1 MKTVRAFSIVL
12 TLVILVTLA
21 GCNSTFSYSF
31 KREQELGDWIIE
43 EWFDTSSV
51 SSVSPMVFPLHAF
64 VPDKGL
70 ELRQGGITYPFMFS
84 GDLTYK
90 VNFHLKADT
99 SHSLFFSIS
108 LSDQPC
114 TGDGSDLHLDVI
126 DVGLASEAYA
136 LIEHEPSAMIMPSEI
151 DNNLPGLNRDGFN
164 QFILE
169 KTGDLVKMEM
179 NGIPIGSITL
189 VKYASVWFAPN
200 IEVHING
207 YTPDGVYGLFID
219 RVEVSYPRGN
229 EEPMILVP

>member
-1 MKTVRAFSIVL
+1 MKTARVIAVVL
-12 TLVILVTLA
+12 TLAFLLTLT

-31 KREQELGDWIIE
+31 KREQELGDWILE

-51 SSVSPMVFPLHAF
+51 SSVSPMAYLLHAF
-64 VPDKGL
+64 VPNKGL
-70 ELRQGGITYPFMFS
+70 DLRQGSVTYPVMFS

-90 VNFHLKADT
+90 VDFHLKVDT
-99 SHSLFFSIS
+99 AHSLFFSIS

-126 DVGLASEAYA
+126 DVGLPSERYA
-136 LIEHEPSAMIMPSEI
+136 IIEHEPSAMLMISPIEN
-151 DNNLPGLNRDGFN
+151 DLPGLNRDGFN
-164 QFILE
+164 RFILK

-189 VKYASVWFAPN
+189 NKYASEWFAPN

-207 YTPDGVYGLFID
+207 YTPDGIYGLFID

-229 EEPMILVP
+229 EEPMIIVS